1 VERAERADK
10 FHERRLGMRD
20 ARGRTYRLRS
30 DFLNLRTEIEAR
42 ITLPWALNRKY
53 GT

>member
-42 ITLPWALNRKY
+42 ITPWALNRKY